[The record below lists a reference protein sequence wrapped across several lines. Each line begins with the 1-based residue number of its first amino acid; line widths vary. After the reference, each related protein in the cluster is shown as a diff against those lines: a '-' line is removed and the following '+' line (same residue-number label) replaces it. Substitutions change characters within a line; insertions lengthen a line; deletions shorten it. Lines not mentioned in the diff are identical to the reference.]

1 MPPGKEGQI
10 TLAIEHTENYF
21 GEVAKSAHVTT
32 NDAAMPS
39 FNLMLRALFKV
50 EPKPGEEAKKPALE
64 GKRSG
69 AFAISPNDRW
79 MGAVIRGT
87 STKTVLYLLNKE
99 AAPVHIKEVIPG
111 GDYFKVQLYP
121 IEDGK
126 RYELVV
132 VVDPALKA
140 GQYTQTVKLK
150 TDSATAPE
158 SAVLL
163 ELTVYPKVM
172 VSPTAVVVPMLP
184 TSIDLSA
191 IGLPKIYIRKP
202 REGGLKINKVTSS
215 LDFVRTTLVTEK
227 EGEFYTVD
235 LKLDSQKTKPG
246 EYEGTIR
253 IETNDSET
261 PVIEIPIKCAFRNP

>member
-1 MPPGKEGQI
+1 VPPGKEGHI
-10 TLAIEHTENYF
+10 TLAIEHTDNYS
-21 GEVAKSAHVTT
+21 GEVAKSAYVTT
-32 NDAAMPS
+32 NDVAKPS
-39 FNLMLRALFKV
+39 FNLILRALFKL
-50 EPKPGEEAKKPALE
+50 EPKPGEEKKTAFE
-64 GKRSG
+64 GKRVG
-69 AFAISPNDRW
+69 AFAISPADRW
-79 MGAVIRGT
+79 IGAVIRGA
-87 STKTVLYLLNKE
+87 STRTVLYLLNKE

-111 GDYFKVQLYP
+111 GDSFKVQLQP

-132 VVDPALKA
+132 VSDPALKS
-140 GQYTQTVKLK
+140 GQYTQTVKLR

-172 VSPTAVVVPMLP
+172 VSPTAVIVPMLP

-202 REGGLKINKVTSS
+202 REGGLKIHKVTSS

-227 EGEFYTVD
+227 EGEFYTID

-246 EYEGTIR
+246 EYEGKIR
-253 IETNDSET
+253 IETNDLET
-261 PVIEIPIKCAFRNP
+261 PVIEIPIKCAFRNQ